1 MIISLFFY
9 FFIMEETNFNYQIF
23 YGKRIENNLFK
34 EYSTGEVHKILV
46 TRFSQFDEDKLVF
59 IKGIFEYNVFV
70 VEDFVYA
77 EDEG

>member
-1 MIISLFFY
+1 
-9 FFIMEETNFNYQIF
+9 MEIDTNEI
-23 YGKRIENNLFK
+23 KV
-34 EYSTGEVHKILV
+34 SV